1 MEPLAAG
8 APPDERPVLAPRPQ
22 QATAVAVD
30 PNDPNSAPSTAM
42 APRAPRSPR
51 PIVGEAGVLVIRV
64 QPADAEVFIDGQR
77 WQTPDAK
84 GHPLEVRVPPGRVRV
99 EVRKPGYT
107 SFSTEVTVEPGQI
120 TPLNVSLPSQGEKL

>member
-1 MEPLAAG
+1 MSAIAAG
-8 APPDERPVLAPRPQ
+8 EMARGFRRRGVCIEQASLRIDRDDARPNGAEDLRRFELHLDQLCRKRFPA
-22 QATAVAVD
+22 
-30 PNDPNSAPSTAM
+30 
-42 APRAPRSPR
+42 RAC
-51 PIVGEAGVLVIRV
+51 

-99 EVRKPGYT
+99 EVRKPGHT